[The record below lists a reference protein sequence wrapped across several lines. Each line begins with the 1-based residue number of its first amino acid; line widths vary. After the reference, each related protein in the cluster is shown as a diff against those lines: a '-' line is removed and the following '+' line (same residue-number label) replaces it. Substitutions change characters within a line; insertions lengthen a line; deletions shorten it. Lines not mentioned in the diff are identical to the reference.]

1 MDANPC
7 ACESPRSQLP
17 HAQGFI
23 SISLTVAPEYPF
35 ENVEILTFPEF
46 SPEFTA
52 FSCVKLKRES
62 DQSSSFRGDGVHRMG
77 TNLGALERPWPQL
90 FNAQEFIS
98 ISRTVASE
106 YSLKMRSFQK
116 IREFSQICMPP
127 GKIKQNPKSTTLFFN
142 IQKYFA
148 ATMIILKKIQSYIK
162 SSAK

>member
-1 MDANPC
+1 M
-7 ACESPRSQLP
+7 
-17 HAQGFI
+17 
-23 SISLTVAPEYPF
+23 
-35 ENVEILTFPEF
+35 

-106 YSLKMRSFQK
+106 YS
-116 IREFSQICMPP
+116 IE
-127 GKIKQNPKSTTLFFN
+127 NAFFCPDL
-142 IQKYFA
+142 IFC
-148 ATMIILKKIQSYIK
+148 
-162 SSAK
+162 

>member
-7 ACESPRSQLP
+7 ACESSRSQLS

-23 SISLTVAPEYPF
+23 SISLTVASECSF
-35 ENVEILTFPEF
+35 ENVEIFKFAEF

-52 FSCVKLKRES
+52 FSCVKLKREC
-62 DQSSSFRGDGVHRMG
+62 DQSSRFRRNGVHRMG

-106 YSLKMRSFQK
+106 YF
-116 IREFSQICMPP
+116 IENAFFSENSGIFT
-127 GKIKQNPKSTTLFFN
+127 NL
-142 IQKYFA
+142 Y
-148 ATMIILKKIQSYIK
+148 ATRKN
-162 SSAK
+162 